1 MHPGRLAEREQAAE
15 TRIYSAA
22 RRLAAASDLDG
33 LVQAIETAHD
43 RDPAVKAML
52 RKEALADLMEAVAAG
67 NMPLQGTEPPTGA
80 RSAVAGRNR
89 GGRQRKEPV
98 NV

>member
-22 RRLAAASDLDG
+22 RRLAAGSDLDG
-33 LVQAIETAHD
+33 LVQAIEMAHD
-43 RDPAVKAML
+43 RDPAVKGML
-52 RKEALADLMEAVAAG
+52 RKEALADLMEAVATD
-67 NMPLQGTEPPTGA
+67 NTPLEGTEPPTGA
-80 RSAVAGRNR
+80 PSAVAGRHR
-89 GGRQRKEPV
+89 GGRPRKEAV